1 MFPSLL
7 QLVLLFFKLKV
18 KMKRQHTG
26 SNLHSLTSFDDA
38 RVLLDENIDMV
49 IFFGVQKLSFFKEK
63 KTSSNL

>member
-1 MFPSLL
+1 
-7 QLVLLFFKLKV
+7 
-18 KMKRQHTG
+18 MKRQHTG